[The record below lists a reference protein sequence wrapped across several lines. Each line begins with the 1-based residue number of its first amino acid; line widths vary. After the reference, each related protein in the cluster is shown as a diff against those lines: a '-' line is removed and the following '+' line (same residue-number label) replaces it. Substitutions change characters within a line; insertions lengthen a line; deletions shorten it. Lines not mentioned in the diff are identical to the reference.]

1 MLLQRT
7 IREKIACEGIGLHSG
22 ERVKLELIPS
32 PADTGIRF
40 VRTDVETH
48 DELRASVSNLAD
60 TRLATTLGVGVNGSR
75 VTISTVE
82 HLMAA
87 LSGLGID
94 NLVVHVDGP
103 ELPIMDG
110 SSSEFVRQLQAAGIE
125 EQSRGKRFLVINK
138 EVEVR
143 DGDKFARVSPG
154 SGFRIKCSLDFD
166 HPLISPQPFEFH
178 FTEKAFVSELCRA
191 RTFGFMKDV
200 QALQANGL
208 ARGGSLDNAVVIDDY
223 QVLNPEGLRYPDE
236 FVRHKV
242 LDAIGDLA
250 LVGLPLIGSVHL
262 HRSGHALNTKLV
274 ETLLKDS
281 KAYDIVEPA
290 SERERVEAALDLSS
304 FAVFEPV
311 EYLA

>member
-7 IREKIACEGIGLHSG
+7 IREKITCEGIGLHSG
-22 ERVKLELIPS
+22 QRVKLEMIPA
-32 PADTGIRF
+32 PADSGIRF
-40 VRTDVETH
+40 VRTDVERH
-48 DELRASVSNLAD
+48 DELKACVSNLAD
-60 TRLATTLGVGVNGSR
+60 TRLATTIGTGVNGSR
-75 VTISTVE
+75 VTVSTIE

-94 NLVVHVDGP
+94 NLVIHVDGP

-110 SSSEFVRQLQAAGIE
+110 SSSEFVRRLQAVGIE
-125 EQSRGKRFLVINK
+125 EQSKAKRFLVIKK

-143 DGDKFARVSPG
+143 EDDKFARIGPG
-154 SGFRIKCSLDFD
+154 AGLKIKCSLDFD
-166 HPLISPQPFEFH
+166 HPLICPQPFDFE
-178 FTEKAFVSELCRA
+178 FTEKAFVNELCRA

-200 QALQANGL
+200 QMLQSNGL
-208 ARGGSLDNAVVIDDY
+208 ARGGSLDNAIVIDDY
-223 QVLNPEGLRYPDE
+223 QVLNPEGLRFPDE

-250 LVGLPLIGSVHL
+250 LFGLPIIGRVNL

-274 ETLLKDS
+274 QTVLNDP
-281 KAYDIVEPA
+281 KAYEIVEPA
-290 SERERVEAALDLSS
+290 VERENYEAAFDISS

-311 EYLA
+311 ESLV